1 MKGGKNIK
9 EKTAQEWIPVDSFG
23 KEGFI
28 KMKNFDII
36 KVLKVEPINY
46 NLKSDLEKESILNS
60 YKIFLKTC
68 NFNIQIIIQ
77 SNKQDLSEHINQIEK
92 NIQKK
97 ENKIIKNLGKKYI
110 KFINDINSSKK
121 NSSKIFYLIISDNFK
136 KIENAS
142 NAEEIIKADLKE
154 KYFKVKEC
162 LARCGNSVTEVEN
175 KNELIEIIDSFL
187 NARKYLNK

>member
-1 MKGGKNIK
+1 MKGVKIIK
-9 EKTAQEWIPVDSFG
+9 EKTAQSWIPIESFD
-23 KEGFI
+23 KDGFI
-28 KMKNFDII
+28 KLKNFDIVKI
-36 KVLKVEPINY
+36 LKVEPINY

-68 NFNIQIIIQ
+68 NFDIQIVIQ
-77 SNKQDLSEHINQIEK
+77 SNKQDLTNHIQQIEK

-97 ENKIIKNLGKKYI
+97 ENKKIKNLGKKYI
-110 KFINDINSSKK
+110 KFINEINSSKR
-121 NSSKIFYLIISDNFK
+121 NSSKVFFLIISDNLK
-136 KIENAS
+136 KIENTANS
-142 NAEEIIKADLKE
+142 EEIIKADLRE

-175 KNELIEIIDSFL
+175 KNELIEIVDSFL